1 MVAVSDM
8 TEDQSAQSISAALCV
23 DREAFDRFGH
33 VLRHLLVGLV
43 DQAVSLRL
51 LSCDARV
58 DALSLGP
65 VRTLIH
71 KRLVWPFAR
80 RRIEE
85 LLGALS
91 HQPPRIVHALSGASY
106 GVASAIAEAFDADLV
121 LQVTSLADCN
131 SVIHF
136 AGEGRA
142 TGSSL
147 RDRLSSRSRD
157 GLESPSHTHP
167 AARFLAFTEPLRSV
181 LQEQVKIPAEQIDLV
196 RPGVLA
202 SQHIAC
208 FADPKRAPT
217 ILCLSS
223 LERGS
228 GVDRLIE
235 AIGILRRRDHP
246 LMLFLLG
253 EGRQESAL
261 RRDIRERKLSSCV
274 ILAHPAGD
282 LSRAMQSADIFVRPS
297 SDSAVAEQCL
307 QAMGA
312 GMAVVTCESA
322 VCDYFRDGE
331 TAVLC
336 AKPKAESLAGAIE
349 ELLNDRG
356 AARRIAT
363 SGLEYVRAHHAMSR
377 MAEDIA
383 STYRR
388 LALTRA
394 TFPLQQ

>member
-121 LQVTSLADCN
+121 LQVTSLVDCN

-142 TGSSL
+142 AGFSL
-147 RDRLSSRSRD
+147 RGYSR
-157 GLESPSHTHP
+157 GLKP
-167 AARFLAFTEPLRSV
+167 AARFLVFTEPLRSV
-181 LQEQVKIPAEQIDLV
+181 LREQVKIPAEQIDLV

-235 AIGILRRRDHP
+235 AIGILRRRDHS

-274 ILAHPAGD
+274 TLAHPAGD

>member
-1 MVAVSDM
+1 MASVSDT
-8 TEDQSAQSISAALCV
+8 TEDQRAQSISAALCV
-23 DREAFDRFGH
+23 DREAFDRFGQ

-71 KRLVWPFAR
+71 KRLVWPFTG

-85 LLGALS
+85 LLEALS

-106 GVASAIAEAFDADLV
+106 SVASAIAETFDADLV

-131 SVIHF
+131 FAIQF
-136 AGEGRA
+136 AGEGQA
-142 TGSSL
+142 AGFSL
-147 RDRLSSRSRD
+147 RGHSRRLK
-157 GLESPSHTHP
+157 P

-228 GVDRLIE
+228 GVDRLID
-235 AIGILRRRDHP
+235 AIGILRRRDHS

-261 RRDIRERKLSSCV
+261 RRDIHERKLSSCV
-274 ILAHPAGD
+274 TLAHPAGD

-312 GMAVVTCESA
+312 GMAVVTCQSA

-336 AKPKAESLAGAIE
+336 TQPKAAYLAGAIE
-349 ELLNDRG
+349 RLLTDRG
-356 AARRIAT
+356 ATRRLAAA
-363 SGLEYVRAHHAMSR
+363 GMEYIRTHHAMSR
-377 MAEDIA
+377 MGEDVARI
-383 STYRR
+383 YRKLV
-388 LALTRA
+388 LARA